1 MTEPSRAVFLSYASE
16 DAQAA
21 ERIADA
27 LRTAG
32 IEVWFDRN
40 ALRGGDEWDRKIRR
54 EIKDCAL
61 FVPIISANSEARH
74 EGYFRLEWDLAD
86 QRSHMI
92 ARGRPFIVPV
102 ALDETRAEDA
112 GVPDSFQRVQWTRL
126 PGGATPDEFIERIAR
141 LLSAS
146 QARVPVA
153 NASPAAPGVAP
164 PAPAA
169 SPSRASS
176 PPPHVSIPAR
186 RSGTAWGVAGAIAL
200 VVLLGLGYFAF
211 GHRHSPTAAV
221 AIPAPTKAAA
231 TPAATLASNSVAV
244 LPLENLSRD
253 PDQQYFA
260 DGLSESL

>member
-1 MTEPSRAVFLSYASE
+1 MFLSYASE

-21 ERIADA
+21 GRIADA

-92 ARGRPFIVPV
+92 ARGRPFLVPV
-102 ALDETRAEDA
+102 GLDETRAEDA

-126 PGGATPDEFIERIAR
+126 PGGTTPDEFIERIGQ
-141 LLSAS
+141 LLSDS
-146 QARVPVA
+146 RAREQGATVVH
-153 NASPAAPGVAP
+153 AAPGVA
-164 PAPAA
+164 
-169 SPSRASS
+169 S
-176 PPPHVSIPAR
+176 PPPRAAPDSPPSHPLVRLPCAIRGSPGEQLAPSLWWRWSVLGTSPWVIGTCLLRRCGSRRRPGRAQRRRPPSLRIPLR
-186 RSGTAWGVAGAIAL
+186 CCRFRI
-200 VVLLGLGYFAF
+200 
-211 GHRHSPTAAV
+211 
-221 AIPAPTKAAA
+221 
-231 TPAATLASNSVAV
+231 
-244 LPLENLSRD
+244 
-253 PDQQYFA
+253 
-260 DGLSESL
+260 